1 MAAEAGMAQTIKDL
15 EALESQMTNLKE
27 QTIAEVLDS
36 DPQMREEIEEEM
48 KSHQWGA

>member
-1 MAAEAGMAQTIKDL
+1 MIASITAPT
-15 EALESQMTNLKE
+15 ALQNLKE